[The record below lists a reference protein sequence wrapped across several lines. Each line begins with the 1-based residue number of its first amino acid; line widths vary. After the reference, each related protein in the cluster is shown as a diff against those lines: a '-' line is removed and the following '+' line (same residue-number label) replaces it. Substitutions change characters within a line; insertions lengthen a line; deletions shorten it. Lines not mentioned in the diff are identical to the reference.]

1 MPVDHR
7 EVRALR
13 VLLEPPNPAL
23 ALQLGLQPDIEVV
36 RDPMARP
43 AVALV
48 EELAAVTALLADDP
62 ECRVLVLT
70 GSAHPGLA
78 EAALPPARWG
88 WCCGTARS
96 GTWQTASGAPRRA
109 RRWWTRPW
117 DELDRIPANPF
128 AVPTPLM
135 HVPTPR
141 SAPDLEVVVIT
152 LVAVGAVVLLLLCTC
167 TVLVA
172 RRRSRSR
179 G

>member
-78 EAALPPARWG
+78 EAALA
-88 WCCGTARS
+88 A
-96 GTWQTASGAPRRA
+96 GAAGLVLRDGPVGDLADCVRRA
-109 RRWWTRPW
+109 SMGETVV
-117 DELDRIPANPF
+117 DPA
-128 AVPTPLM
+128 L
-135 HVPTPR
+135 
-141 SAPDLEVVVIT
+141 
-152 LVAVGAVVLLLLCTC
+152 G
-167 TVLVA
+167 
-172 RRRSRSR
+172 
-179 G
+179 